1 MEMETARKGFLGVS
15 AAFMVSAV
23 TPLLIPFA
31 LDSEGNLNAAGYAA
45 GLMFWAGLIAGC
57 AGYALLWRK
66 SEKKMPEEIRNEK
79 KPAAIRFFSNRVS
92 KITDIILIIS
102 FIVTVYCMVN
112 TNANQTV
119 AAVVL
124 FIMLAALYLHFL
136 LNGKIYFYIEKSLSI
151 SERRE
156 NESKNEKA

>member
-1 MEMETARKGFLGVS
+1 
-15 AAFMVSAV
+15 MV
-23 TPLLIPFA
+23 
-31 LDSEGNLNAAGYAA
+31 
-45 GLMFWAGLIAGC
+45 
-57 AGYALLWRK
+57 
-66 SEKKMPEEIRNEK
+66 

-112 TNANQTV
+112 ASANQTV